1 MPINLASSPHQHT
14 SSRRTLTSPHATQPR
29 KRWRYLAG
37 ISCAALLCCAACS
50 PSTTDTST
58 SATATASASASATS
72 APDDPYEKLPKVPS
86 LSVSSQTLT
95 DGAPLPRA
103 QMSGIFGVP
112 GGQDQS
118 PQLEWSP
125 GPEGT
130 KSYVV
135 TMYDIDAPTGSGFWH
150 WAVLG
155 LPASTTTLPAGA
167 GDTNSTLLP
176 PGAVQV
182 HNDAGMPRYLGAAPP
197 KGDSPHRYYFT
208 VTALDIEQLPE
219 SGTSTP
225 EMLGFTIRTHTL
237 ARGHLMA
244 TAAPA

>member
-37 ISCAALLCCAACS
+37 ISCAALLCCSACS
-50 PSTTDTST
+50 PISASEAST
-58 SATATASASASATS
+58 SAATTASASASATS

-118 PQLEWSP
+118 PQLE
-125 GPEGT
+125 
-130 KSYVV
+130 
-135 TMYDIDAPTGSGFWH
+135 
-150 WAVLG
+150 
-155 LPASTTTLPAGA
+155 
-167 GDTNSTLLP
+167 
-176 PGAVQV
+176 
-182 HNDAGMPRYLGAAPP
+182 
-197 KGDSPHRYYFT
+197 
-208 VTALDIEQLPE
+208 
-219 SGTSTP
+219 
-225 EMLGFTIRTHTL
+225 
-237 ARGHLMA
+237 
-244 TAAPA
+244 